1 LARRIGFFGGTFDP
15 PHIGHLALAQ
25 TAFEQASLDQVL
37 WVLTPQSPLKTTVF
51 STLEQRCTMVELT
64 IKQIPYFDFSRVD
77 IDREPPYYT
86 VDTARYIRESFLENV
101 SLFFIMGGDSL
112 KNLVKWYKAKELIF
126 ERLDGLIVARRPG
139 DELDLDAL
147 VKALPGIGG
156 RIQFINMPA
165 LDISSFNIRTK
176 IAQHGEINTDVIETV
191 NAYIQ
196 EQRLYSENE

>member
-1 LARRIGFFGGTFDP
+1 MARRIGFFGGTFDP

-147 VKALPGIGG
+147 EKALPGIGG